1 MPNIMDAF
9 LCKNKEMSWSRFE
22 SAAKE
27 KEVFLYGLGYC
38 AGN

>member
-22 SAAKE
+22 SAAK
-27 KEVFLYGLGYC
+27 KKKCFC
-38 AGN
+38 MD